1 MEKNRPLL
9 LELKNPLLKNQMT
22 ESLSKLHDAN
32 KVFKRLSIAHDMTKV
47 ERMLVKK
54 LVDEAKEREKKEG
67 KYMFKVRGSPE
78 NMKIVKINKH

>member
-22 ESLSKLHDAN
+22 ESLSKLHDTN

-54 LVDEAKEREKKEG
+54 LIDEAKEREKKEG
-67 KYMFKVRGSPE
+67 KYMFKIRGSPE